1 MPLKEKNAQRIIG
14 ILGGMGPEATS
25 YLFQKI
31 IEKTPA
37 RTDQDHLRV
46 IIDSNPKIPSRQ
58 AAIEGRGES
67 PVPAMLTSGR
77 ALVEAGVHFI
87 VIPCVTAHY
96 FLPQL
101 HSELAM
107 PILSILEETAI
118 HVSRN
123 HPQLRSV
130 GLLAT
135 RAIISTSL
143 FQEAFLRK
151 SVNSVL
157 PDKENQRLVQ
167 EAISE
172 IKSRKSAE
180 HRDRIKRT
188 LVDVA
193 GRLIDQGA
201 QGIVA
206 GCTEI
211 PIVLQKEDLPVP
223 LFNVLDILAEAA
235 VLNVLGER

>member
-1 MPLKEKNAQRIIG
+1 MPWKEKNTQRIIG

-37 RTDQDHLRV
+37 RTDQEHLRV

-58 AAIEGRGES
+58 DAIEGWGES
-67 PVPAMLTSGR
+67 PVPEMVASGR
-77 ALVEAGVHFI
+77 WLVEAGVHFI

-101 HSELAM
+101 KNELDVH
-107 PILSILEETAI
+107 ILSILEQTTI
-118 HVSRN
+118 HISRN
-123 HPQLRSV
+123 YPQLRNV

-135 RAIISTSL
+135 RATISTSL
-143 FQEAFLRK
+143 FQKAFLQK
-151 SVNSVL
+151 SVKSVL
-157 PDKENQRLVQ
+157 PDQENQIQIQ
-167 EAISE
+167 EAISD
-172 IKSRKSAE
+172 IKSRESAI
-180 HRDRIKRT
+180 HRDRIKNM

-193 GRLIDQGA
+193 SRLIDQGA

-211 PIVLQKEDLPVP
+211 SIVLKKEDFSVP

-235 VLNVLGER
+235 VLKALRMR